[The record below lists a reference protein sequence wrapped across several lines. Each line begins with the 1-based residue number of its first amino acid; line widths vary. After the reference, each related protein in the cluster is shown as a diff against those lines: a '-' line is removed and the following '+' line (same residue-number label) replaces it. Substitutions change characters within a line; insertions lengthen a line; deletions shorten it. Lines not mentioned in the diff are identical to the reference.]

1 MTEVAGWERH
11 LQSALLGILTIV
23 VVGFGSTT
31 ITASR
36 DIAVIKT
43 QMINLQVSLH
53 DKMGDR
59 YTGTDA
65 KAYREFDAL
74 RATNMKTMIEY
85 NQQRINKLEQR
96 HGDE

>member
-1 MTEVAGWERH
+1 MAEVAGWERH
-11 LQSALLGILTIV
+11 LQSVLLGILTIV
-23 VVGFGSTT
+23 VVGFGTTT

-43 QMINLQVSLH
+43 EMINLQVSLQ

-65 KAYREFDAL
+65 EAYKEFDAL
-74 RATNMKTMIEY
+74 RATNMQTMIEY
-85 NQQRINKLEQR
+85 NQQRIKDLEEQNK
-96 HGDE
+96 